1 MENFED
7 PVQQPRRIVRVRR
20 RTLGAPSAAAAAA
33 AVRQP
38 TEQHQQEPAGLREV
52 MTYAEKY
59 GYVDPADSWNTPFV
73 LQTMAQAL
81 GVDTTTPY
89 TARELWKEIHIQHH
103 APVRMIARADFPPPP
118 SSVGTSPKAV
128 AGLVDWAMGVYRMA
142 GVLRPRNGMLRNW
155 TVIGQRGHV
164 EGLRDEVRRV
174 TKKYREP
181 NEVKIP
187 AAEFLSP
194 PLPKAEGQDHT
205 YRELLQWV
213 MDVYVQAQKDR
224 TQREVLERIRAL
236 HKSGKLSA
244 PELIMMMVRN
254 NVQGGEQGVR
264 AVTQR
269 WVVEGCAGPT
279 IAREVASSRAGG
291 VETVPP
297 AVYRSSSIG
306 EAPLPSSSSSS
317 SSSTVV
323 PHSFVPPRVV
333 GRRSTASTT
342 VSRHLFPATPPTVT
356 PPPRPAAAAVVP
368 TFAATTASAAA
379 RSASSEMPFIA
390 SPATASA
397 PVFCSPLSKATT
409 TVAAAVERSQQ
420 SVPPAR
426 ATCSSEGVAA
436 ADHDAAL
443 WISCG
448 HCDGGSAGGG
458 GAATTTTSSAPLPTG
473 TLRCSGGSAA
483 VRPGVRSRASRH
495 IVVCQHCRAPSL
507 PLHGLVR
514 APAVRPADWTC
525 DLRQLSCSTSPQGW
539 SCASSGFVVELV
551 SCASSSG
558 DAAHPVSCASCFIDY
573 CRRSLD
579 MYSAA
584 DVTAMA
590 LSMASPTRRAP
601 TKTAV
606 AEGAGA
612 RFSSPA
618 KRDALS
624 RSQWGLGGSPSASA
638 SAARSG
644 GGGGGVSCAGSI
656 LCPFGCGGFVSD
668 AELSLLRLLGGK
680 YWARARAW
688 RVPRDARFRYL
699 ATVQRDEDLD
709 AAEDLNGTISLLER
723 MVLRRNGELRFG
735 QRLLALSALGSAEV
749 PSTHPCVLKVRTVE
763 EGEWQYYLETRDG
776 DARAWIQDLRE
787 SGFKCEE

>member
-1 MENFED
+1 MENIEA
-7 PVQQPRRIVRVRR
+7 VKPRRILRVRR

-33 AVRQP
+33 GVRQP

-52 MTYAEKY
+52 MTYAENH

-89 TARELWKEIHIQHH
+89 TARELWKQIHIQHH
-103 APVRMIARADFPPPP
+103 APARMIARADFPPPP

-142 GVLRPRNGMLRNW
+142 GVLRPRHGMLRNW

-205 YRELLQWV
+205 YRELLKWV

-323 PHSFVPPRVV
+323 PRSFVPPRVV

-342 VSRHLFPATPPTVT
+342 VSRHLFPATPQTVT
-356 PPPRPAAAAVVP
+356 PPPRPAAAAVAP
-368 TFAATTASAAA
+368 TFAAAT
-379 RSASSEMPFIA
+379 
-390 SPATASA
+390 ATASA

-409 TVAAAVERSQQ
+409 TVAAAVERSQL
-420 SVPPAR
+420 SVPPAH
-426 ATCSSEGVAA
+426 AACSGEGAAA

-458 GAATTTTSSAPLPTG
+458 AATTTTTSAPLPTG

-495 IVVCQHCRAPSL
+495 IVVCQQCRAPSL
-507 PLHGLVR
+507 PLHGLGW
-514 APAVRPADWTC
+514 APAARPADWTC

-590 LSMASPTRRAP
+590 VSMASPTRRAP

-612 RFSSPA
+612 RFFSSPA

-749 PSTHPCVLKVRTVE
+749 PSTHQCVLKVRTVE